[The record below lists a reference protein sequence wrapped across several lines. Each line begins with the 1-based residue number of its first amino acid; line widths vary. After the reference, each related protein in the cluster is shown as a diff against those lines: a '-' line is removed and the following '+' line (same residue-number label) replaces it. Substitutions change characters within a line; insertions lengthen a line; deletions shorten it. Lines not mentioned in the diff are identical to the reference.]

1 MITEE
6 MVEDIAEEGA
16 AALKKTLFES
26 VLENAEDRA
35 FASNSLD
42 VLEVFA
48 QFVPDGKYSLRLITD
63 SKDSLRKLKDAA
75 HRLSQD
81 FDYQRPSVAS
91 L

>member
-6 MVEDIAEEGA
+6 IDEDIAEEGA
-16 AALKKTLFES
+16 AALDKTLFES
-26 VLENAEDRA
+26 IVENAKDRA

-48 QFVPDGKYSLRLITD
+48 QFVPNGKYSLRLITD

-81 FDYQRPSVAS
+81 FDYQRPSVTS